1 MFFHSNTQILEQL
14 ECLNTSVFE
23 YLNTYSY
30 LFQLYIHTYSIL
42 EYNRMY
48 VQAWQIAYADIEAE
62 M

>member
-23 YLNTYSY
+23 YLNT
-30 LFQLYIHTYSIL
+30 SII